1 MTPNKSRSYF
11 QIVKLQYKKNK
22 LAMAGFFMVIFLFTI
37 AIFADFIANDKPL
50 LCKYND
56 NYYSPVVKEY
66 FVEMG
71 ITKWQKD
78 FLNIEWKEL
87 EYEMVIWPPIPYLP
101 TNLDFYS
108 RFTGPGKNGHYLG
121 TDQLG
126 RDVLSGMIHGT
137 RIALLVGFVSMSIAI
152 TIGVILGSLAGFM
165 GGITDIIIQRMIEV
179 MITIPTFFL
188 IITVVAFYPHGGIW
202 MIMVV
207 IGMTGWTAIARF
219 TRAEFLKTRNQDYV
233 TAAVALGYSNIRT
246 IFKHVLPNAI
256 APVMVSAAFGIASA
270 ILIESSL
277 SFLGFGVSA
286 TTVSWGS
293 ILSVAR
299 GATYA
304 WWLALFPGFAI
315 FISVTTYNLVGEG
328 LRDALDPRLK

>member
-1 MTPNKSRSYF
+1 MAVVKGQTYYQLVKS
-11 QIVKLQYKKNK
+11 QYKKNK
-22 LAMAGFFMVIFLFTI
+22 LAVAGFYMVLVLFAI
-37 AIFADFIANDKPL
+37 ALTADFVANDKPL
-50 LCKYND
+50 YCKYEGGH
-56 NYYSPVVKEY
+56 YFPVMREY
-66 FVEMG
+66 LVNFG
-71 ITKWQKD
+71 IAKWQPE

-87 EYEMVIWPPIPYLP
+87 EFESVIWAPIPYRP
-101 TNLDFYS
+101 TNLDFMS
-108 RFTGPGKNGHYLG
+108 RYKGPGVNGHLLG

-152 TIGVILGSLAGFM
+152 MIGIILGALAGYL
-165 GGITDIIIQRMIEV
+165 GGIVDIIILRFIEI
-179 MITIPTFFL
+179 MLTIPTFFL
-188 IITVVAFYPHGGIW
+188 IITVVAFYPQGGIW

-207 IGMTGWTAIARF
+207 IGATGWTGIARF
-219 TRAEFLKTRNQDYV
+219 TRAEFLKIRNQDYV
-233 TAAVALGYSNIRT
+233 TASIALGNSSYRT
-246 IFKHVLPNAI
+246 IFRHVLPNAV

-304 WWLALFPGFAI
+304 WWLAVFPGLAI

>member
-1 MTPNKSRSYF
+1 MGEKRGRSYF
-11 QIVKLQYKKNK
+11 QLVKIQYQKNK
-22 LAMAGFFMVIFLFTI
+22 LAVAGFYMVFILFTI
-37 AIFADFIANDKPL
+37 AILADFLANDKPL
-50 LCKYND
+50 YCRYEGKTYF
-56 NYYSPVVKEY
+56 PVMQEYLVKMKI
-66 FVEMG
+66 V
-71 ITKWQKD
+71 KWPQH
-78 FLNIEWKEL
+78 FLNIDWKLL
-87 EYEMVIWPPIPYLP
+87 EYDQVVWTPVPYLP
-101 TNLDFYS
+101 TNLDFTS
-108 RFTGPGKNGHYLG
+108 RYISPGRNNHLLG

-152 TIGVILGSLAGFM
+152 TIGVILGSLAGYL
-165 GGITDIIIQRMIEV
+165 GGVVDMIIQRLIEI
-179 MITIPTFFL
+179 MLTIPTFFL
-188 IITVVAFYPHGGIW
+188 IITVVAFFPGGGIW

-207 IGMTGWTAIARF
+207 IGATGWTAIARY
-219 TRAEFLKTRNQDYV
+219 TRAEFLKTRNMDYV
-233 TAAVALGYSNIRT
+233 TASIALGNYTHRT
-246 IFKHVLPNAI
+246 IFRHVLPNAV

-304 WWLALFPGFAI
+304 WWLALFPGLAI

>member
-1 MTPNKSRSYF
+1 MP
-11 QIVKLQYKKNK
+11 VKEGQTYYQLVRAQYKKNK
-22 LAMAGFFMVIFLFTI
+22 LAVAGFYMVILLFSI
-37 AIFADFIANDKPL
+37 AIFADFLSNDKPL
-50 LCKYND
+50 YCKYKD
-56 NYYSPVVKEY
+56 GHYFPILREY
-66 FVEMG
+66 MVMSG
-71 ITKWQKD
+71 VAKWQPD
-78 FLNIEWKEL
+78 FLNIEWKNL
-87 EYEMVIWPPIPYLP
+87 DYDAVIWTPVPYRP
-101 TNLDFYS
+101 TNLDFRS
-108 RFTGPGKNGHYLG
+108 RYTPPGTNNHILG

-126 RDVLSGMIHGT
+126 RDVLAGMIHGT

-152 TIGVILGSLAGFM
+152 TIGLILGAIAGYM
-165 GGITDIIIQRMIEV
+165 GGVIDMIIQRMIEI
-179 MITIPTFFL
+179 MLTIPTFFL
-188 IITVVAFYPHGGIW
+188 IITVVAFYPSGGIW

-207 IGMTGWTAIARF
+207 IGATGWTAIARY
-219 TRAEFLKTRNQDYV
+219 TRAEFLRTRNQDYV
-233 TAAVALGYSNIRT
+233 TASIALGNYNYRT
-246 IFKHVLPNAI
+246 IFRHVLPNAV

-304 WWLALFPGFAI
+304 WWLALFPGLAI